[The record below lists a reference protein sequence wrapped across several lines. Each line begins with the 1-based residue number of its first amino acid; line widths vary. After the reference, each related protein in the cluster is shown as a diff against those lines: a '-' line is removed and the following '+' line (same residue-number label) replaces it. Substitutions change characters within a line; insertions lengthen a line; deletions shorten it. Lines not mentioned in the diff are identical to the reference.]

1 MSAARAAVYAYKING
16 WGDEMEI
23 ADLNAALREKDGS
36 LAVIS
41 RAIPWQYIGG
51 GIPAGMTTLAV
62 LAGTYANSKATLDL
76 IQIVAAR
83 DEVDETVLGEQIA
96 QAMAPAVAA
105 VVTPVIE
112 ALLQEGGATHLT
124 ADQIREAAAMAVR
137 EVLLQ
142 GVAE

>member
-16 WGDEMEI
+16 WDDEMSL
-23 ADLNAALREKDGS
+23 ADDRIKVTKDTAAALFPGQ
-36 LAVIS
+36 A
-41 RAIPWQYIGG
+41 
-51 GIPAGMTTLAV
+51 AGYETSAATLLM
-62 LAGTYANSKATLDL
+62 LAGIWAKRAADSATSNGALIKIIAN
-76 IQIVAAR
+76 R
-83 DEVDETVLGEQIA
+83 DEVDEAVLGEQIA
-96 QAMAPAVAA
+96 QAMAPAVGA